1 MSNRSGSE
9 KVIILGSVTRA
20 HGLKGIIRVRS
31 FADSP
36 QSFEGLGR
44 VLLRPK
50 EGPDRWIRVEWI
62 GPHPRGVLL
71 KLKGVDNPE
80 SAELLVGMEVGV
92 ERSALPELDPG
103 EFLWADLI
111 GLWVVTG
118 SGRRVGRVAALFQT
132 GANDVLVVRGD
143 AGEVLIPAV
152 EAAVARVDLESGE
165 IVLTEME
172 GLLPEEWEG
181 TDGGEKTG

>member
-1 MSNRSGSE
+1 MR
-9 KVIILGSVTRA
+9 
-20 HGLKGIIRVRS
+20 
-31 FADSP
+31 
-36 QSFEGLGR
+36 
-44 VLLRPK
+44 
-50 EGPDRWIRVEWI
+50 
-62 GPHPRGVLL
+62 
-71 KLKGVDNPE
+71 GVDNPE
-80 SAELLVGMEVGV
+80 SAELLAGLEVGV